1 MRNVSILAYASFA
14 LCKIDGWMD
23 EWWQVSTGQADTE
36 GPHVYDDCQISR
48 AWISLLFI
56 NQEEI
61 YKLTSIHSH
70 IIRCTTSEPRTNS

>member
-14 LCKIDGWMD
+14 LCKIDGWMND
-23 EWWQVSTGQADTE
+23 DKCLGKTGQADTE

-48 AWISLLFI
+48 AWISLLYI

-61 YKLTSIHSH
+61 YK
-70 IIRCTTSEPRTNS
+70 